1 MARLSQRERDEIIA
15 AYRAGGNSADIGRKY
30 GVNTVLIPALGA
42 RLTINGRQA
51 MGSPWKREREGR
63 PFSTCALAF
72 SESWTEPR

>member
-1 MARLSQRERDEIIA
+1 MIH
-15 AYRAGGNSADIGRKY
+15 SAPNQIPGRKY

-42 RLTINGRQA
+42 RLTINGKQA
-51 MGSPWKREREGR
+51 KGSPWKREREGR